1 MDKVFHCW
9 MTEGTNDLS
18 NKDVLRG
25 RVKQLSCICKT
36 GPGFDSTSPEISKIY
51 LSQTKL
57 NISRN
62 THQYNI
68 YILVSNY
75 RCRYHIFNSWSNAWE
90 KLILNEKRLK
100 NRMIY
105 CEIVRWKL
113 ARSLNHYSFGKY
125 KHNINTC
132 IAAYYHWTNNH
143 KHELSIV
150 IKNIPSTNE
159 QWVKVRK
166 KLWNEKVKKH
176 LVNYGVFSS
185 SSVIKITNKQ
195 MCGF

>member
-1 MDKVFHCW
+1 MK
-9 MTEGTNDLS
+9 
-18 NKDVLRG
+18 
-25 RVKQLSCICKT
+25 
-36 GPGFDSTSPEISKIY
+36 
-51 LSQTKL
+51 
-57 NISRN
+57 ISRI

-75 RCRYHIFNSWSNAWE
+75 RCRYHIFNSWSNACE

-100 NRMIY
+100 NPHDLLWNSPM
-105 CEIVRWKL
+105 EASPIVK
-113 ARSLNHYSFGKY
+113 SLPIWQN

-195 MCGF
+195 MCGFKKKINMQKVN

>member
-1 MDKVFHCW
+1 MDWMFLSIGDKVFHCW
-9 MTEGTNDLS
+9 MTAGTNDLS

-90 KLILNEKRLK
+90 KLILNKKRLK
-100 NRMIY
+100 
-105 CEIVRWKL
+105 KSHDL
-113 ARSLNHYSFGKY
+113 
-125 KHNINTC
+125 
-132 IAAYYHWTNNH
+132 
-143 KHELSIV
+143 
-150 IKNIPSTNE
+150 
-159 QWVKVRK
+159 
-166 KLWNEKVKKH
+166 LWNSPMEASPIVKS
-176 LVNYGVFSS
+176 LL
-185 SSVIKITNKQ
+185 IWQI
-195 MCGF
+195 